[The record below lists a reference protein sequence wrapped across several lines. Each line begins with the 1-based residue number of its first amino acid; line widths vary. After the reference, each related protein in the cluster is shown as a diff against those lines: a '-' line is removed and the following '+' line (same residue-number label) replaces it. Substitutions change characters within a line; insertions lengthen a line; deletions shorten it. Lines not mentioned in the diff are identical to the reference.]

1 MILLLSKMNAEE
13 RLTDFIYNLSK
24 RCSARGFSAKEFR
37 LTITRGDISNYLGLA
52 VETISRLWW
61 GCFQKLGILI
71 VKVKSAVEFHR
82 TFYFFIYNLI
92 KPIYKNN

>member
-1 MILLLSKMNAEE
+1 MILLLSKMNASE

-37 LTITRGDISNYLGLA
+37 LTITRGDISNYLGFA
-52 VETISRLWW
+52 VETISRLW

>member
-1 MILLLSKMNAEE
+1 MLKEIILLLSKMNAEE

-37 LTITRGDISNYLGLA
+37 LTITRGDISNYLGFA
-52 VETISRLWW
+52 VETISRLW

-71 VKVKSAVEFHR
+71 VQGKYVRWNFTALF
-82 TFYFFIYNLI
+82 TFLFIIL
-92 KPIYKNN
+92 